1 MPSAKG
7 RDDANGAG
15 PLHLVKMAVGAT
27 DIEEMR
33 RFRAQ
38 RLIERGESWVY
49 TRNHP
54 RRADAVLDGGSIYWV
69 IRGQIRVRQRIT
81 GLRGERDE
89 KGRGYCRIE
98 VDPLLVATLWRP
110 WRPFQG
116 WRYLTPADAP
126 PDAPGGWEMPD
137 VAAGAMP
144 EFLIAELRSLGLW

>member
-1 MPSAKG
+1 MPPKG
-7 RDDANGAG
+7 NGWGDDVAGG

-54 RRADAVLDGGSIYWV
+54 RRAEEVLAGGSIYWV

-81 GLRGERDE
+81 GFRSERDDN
-89 KGRGYCRIE
+89 GRGYCLI
-98 VDPLLVATLWRP
+98 LVNEELVPTLPRAF
-110 WRPFQG
+110 RPFQG
-116 WRYLTPADAP
+116 WRYLPPADAP
-126 PDAPGGWEMPD
+126 RDAPPGPGGD
-137 VAAGAMP
+137 FAAMP
-144 EFLIAELRSLGLW
+144 ETMMAELRELGLI

>member
-1 MPSAKG
+1 MPSNG
-7 RDDANGAG
+7 HGGGDDFAGG

-54 RRADAVLDGGSIYWV
+54 RRTAAVLDGGSIYWV

-81 GLRGERDE
+81 GFRSERDDN
-89 KGRGYCRIE
+89 GRAYCLIL
-98 VDPLLVATLWRP
+98 VDEELVPTLPRAF
-110 WRPFQG
+110 RPFQG
-116 WRYLTPADAP
+116 WRYLPPADAP
-126 PDAPGGWEMPD
+126 RDVPAGPGGTFE
-137 VAAGAMP
+137 AMP
-144 EFLIAELRSLGLW
+144 ETMMAELRELGLI